1 MIVFCGGVLETAVNT
16 VYLDFSK
23 AKKKKTL
30 IISLEMRE

>member
-23 AKKKKTL
+23 AKKKKP
-30 IISLEMRE
+30 S